1 MNTQAHLLTRFLLA
15 PQASYDASHTNRI
28 QQSLN
33 LRDPLKQA
41 AVLIPLVPR
50 QNHYHVVFTRRAQ
63 HLKHHPGQVS
73 FPGGKYESHDRDL
86 IATALRETHEET
98 GIVCSRENIIGQLPA
113 LPTVSG
119 YLVTP
124 FLSIISPDYTPT
136 LDANEVDEL
145 FEVPLDYLL
154 NPVNMRA
161 QEVTIRGKKHHIYS
175 VPFHQ
180 YSIWGATAQM
190 IKVLSKQLWHEPK

>member
-1 MNTQAHLLTRFLLA
+1 MNSQQHLVTRFLLA
-15 PQASYDASHTNRI
+15 PQASYDASHTARI
-28 QQSLN
+28 QQSLDI
-33 LRDPLKQA
+33 RRPLKQA

-50 QNHYHVVFTRRAQ
+50 QHTFHVVLTRRAL
-63 HLKHHPGQVS
+63 HLKHHPGQIS
-73 FPGGKYESHDRDL
+73 FPGGKYEPFDHDL

-98 GIVCSRENIIGQLPA
+98 GILCHRDSIIGQLPA

-124 FLSIISPDYTPT
+124 FVSVISPAYTPT

-145 FEVPLDYLL
+145 FEAPLDYLL
-154 NPVNMRA
+154 NPVNMRT
-161 QEVTIRGKKHHIYS
+161 QEVTIGGNIHHIYS
-175 VPFHQ
+175 VPFSK

-190 IKVLSKQLWHEPK
+190 LKVLSKQLWHEHN